1 MMNATTRPTTNR
13 SRPEVW
19 KHGANC
25 YVNHG
30 CRCATCTKGAREYRA
45 RYARRPRLGS
55 APGRVVQPG
64 DPMWEDGFSTGINS
78 EILDDDDD
86 DEDLEDDDD
95 DLDDEDDNNDDE
107 IDD

>member
-1 MMNATTRPTTNR
+1 MMHATTRPTTKR

-30 CRCATCTKGAREYRA
+30 CRCAICTNGAREARA
-45 RYARRPRLGS
+45 RYARRPRLES
-55 APGRVVQPG
+55 APGRVVL
-64 DPMWEDGFSTGINS
+64 EA
-78 EILDDDDD
+78 D
-86 DEDLEDDDD
+86 DEDLEDDDLEDDDD
-95 DLDDEDDNNDDE
+95 DLEDDDEDDDDDEE

>member
-1 MMNATTRPTTNR
+1 MNVTTRPTTKR

-30 CRCATCTKGAREYRA
+30 CRCAICTNGARESRA
-45 RYARRPRLGS
+45 RYARRPRRLES
-55 APGRVVQPG
+55 APGRVVL
-64 DPMWEDGFSTGINS
+64 EA
-78 EILDDDDD
+78 D
-86 DEDLEDDDD
+86 DEDLEDDDLEDDDDD